1 MQPHV
6 AATGVPPM
14 KSASRIVILSLI
26 ALGLAACAT
35 APQQDF
41 TPPASKRLDAKT
53 TLENRR

>member
-1 MQPHV
+1 MSRSLGYPH
-6 AATGVPPM
+6 M
-14 KSASRIVILSLI
+14 KSASRIVILSLV

-35 APQQDF
+35 QPQPDF